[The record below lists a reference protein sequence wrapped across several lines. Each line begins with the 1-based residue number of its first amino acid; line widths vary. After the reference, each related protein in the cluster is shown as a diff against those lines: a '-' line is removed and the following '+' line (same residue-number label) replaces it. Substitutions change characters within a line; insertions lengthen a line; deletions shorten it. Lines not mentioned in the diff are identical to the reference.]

1 MLKLKLEYPA
11 SDQASKKL
19 KLTQKEKHM
28 SEEIINT
35 VTTKN
40 GNCQI
45 FCVNRSFS

>member
-28 SEEIINT
+28 SEAGYSSFNFSIIY
-35 VTTKN
+35 
-40 GNCQI
+40 
-45 FCVNRSFS
+45 